1 MNHRDCQSGIGFND
15 NNDIVCFY
23 AGWDLCFKTLS
34 SGFAF
39 MHIRINWIT
48 KKRFL
53 MNLKLFLDELGF
65 FILILYK
72 VNIMVKPY
80 FNTESCFM
88 IYETDD
94 LSFYMMVTCCYH
106 IGVSNIKDNVCVIRP
121 IHTKPEEDE

>member
-1 MNHRDCQSGIGFND
+1 MNHRDSQSGIGFND

-23 AGWDLCFKTLS
+23 TEWDLCFETLS
-34 SGFAF
+34 SRFAF
-39 MHIRINWIT
+39 MHIRINLIT

-53 MNLKLFLDELGF
+53 MNLKLFLDESGF

-106 IGVSNIKDNVCVIRP
+106 IGVSNVKD
-121 IHTKPEEDE
+121 E